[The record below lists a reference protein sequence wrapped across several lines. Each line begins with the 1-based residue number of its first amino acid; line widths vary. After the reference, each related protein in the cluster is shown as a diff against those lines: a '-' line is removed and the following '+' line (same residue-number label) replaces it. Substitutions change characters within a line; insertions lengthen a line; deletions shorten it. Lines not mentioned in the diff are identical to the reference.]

1 MAGGFASSFS
11 AAADSNRASVLVA
24 FFALLALLFF
34 GRLFYLQV
42 IVSGQYSAMAQETR
56 TVSFDTTPR
65 RGTIYDR
72 NGTVLA
78 TSVDATTIYAN
89 PAEVDDP
96 AGEAAKLAEVLG
108 GEAADYQESSPAKAP
123 RSCT

>member
-65 RGTIYDR
+65 RGTIYD
-72 NGTVLA
+72 L
-78 TSVDATTIYAN
+78 SLIHI
-89 PAEVDDP
+89 
-96 AGEAAKLAEVLG
+96 
-108 GEAADYQESSPAKAP
+108 
-123 RSCT
+123 